1 MIEIRD
7 LWKRYGD
14 NTVLSG
20 IDLDAPSNGVTALIG
35 PSGSGKTTLL
45 RLIDLLDEPTSGVI
59 LFDGVDAGASEK
71 AKLEMRRRMVIV
83 FQKPVVFNSTV
94 YDNVAYGLKIRG
106 SGKSVVQGR
115 VRHALETVDLAGY
128 ESRRAR
134 TLSGGEIQR
143 VALAR
148 AMVTEPELL
157 LLDEPTANL
166 DPVSIARVESLI
178 ARVIGEL
185 RATVIMTTHDM
196 AQGQRLANR
205 IGVLIGGEM
214 LQVGA
219 PSEIFNLPHNT
230 QVAQFVGVENI
241 LEGEIAS
248 REAGLVNVSIGGAMI
263 EGVFRPGVGFPRLS
277 LHQAGGRY
285 HSLDSVANQ
294 REELILRDDNQ
305 HGVLRAS
312 CTGRDRLRLPTGGPD
327 HKQVCGGPGAPGGLD
342 GQRLL
347 QGYRSAHSGAVR
359 GQCSH
364 ALGVAALYR
373 QENRT
378 RVSLSF

>member
-1 MIEIRD
+1 MSIQD
-7 LWKRYGD
+7 
-14 NTVLSG
+14 
-20 IDLDAPSNGVTALIG
+20 
-35 PSGSGKTTLL
+35 
-45 RLIDLLDEPTSGVI
+45 
-59 LFDGVDAGASEK
+59 
-71 AKLEMRRRMVIV
+71 
-83 FQKPVVFNSTV
+83 
-94 YDNVAYGLKIRG
+94 
-106 SGKSVVQGR
+106 R

-178 ARVIGEL
+178 ARVIVEL

-248 REAGLVNVSIGGAMI
+248 REEGLVNVSIGGAMI
-263 EGVFRPGVGFPRLS
+263 EGISDLEPGSRVSACIRPEGVTIALTPSPTSARNSFSGTITSMASSGPLVRVGIDCGFPL
-277 LHQAGGRY
+277 
-285 HSLDSVANQ
+285 VA
-294 REELILRDDNQ
+294 LITSRSAEDLE
-305 HGVLRAS
+305 LRAGS
-312 CTGRDRLRLPTGGPD
+312 TVSASFKATGVHIMER
-327 HKQVCGGPGAPGGLD
+327 
-342 GQRLL
+342 
-347 QGYRSAHSGAVR
+347 
-359 GQCSH
+359 
-364 ALGVAALYR
+364 
-373 QENRT
+373 
-378 RVSLSF
+378 

>member
-106 SGKSVVQGR
+106 RGKSVVQDR

-219 PSEIFNLPHNT
+219 PSEIFNLPHNA

-241 LEGEIAS
+241 LEGA
-248 REAGLVNVSIGGAMI
+248 R
-263 EGVFRPGVGFPRLS
+263 
-277 LHQAGGRY
+277 
-285 HSLDSVANQ
+285 
-294 REELILRDDNQ
+294 
-305 HGVLRAS
+305 
-312 CTGRDRLRLPTGGPD
+312 
-327 HKQVCGGPGAPGGLD
+327 
-342 GQRLL
+342 
-347 QGYRSAHSGAVR
+347 
-359 GQCSH
+359 
-364 ALGVAALYR
+364 
-373 QENRT
+373 
-378 RVSLSF
+378 

>member
-106 SGKSVVQGR
+106 RGKSVVHDR

-219 PSEIFNLPHNT
+219 PSEIFNLPHNA

-263 EGVFRPGVGFPRLS
+263 EGISDLEPGSRVSACIRPEGVTIALTPSPTSARNSFSGTITSMASSGPLVRVGIDCGFPL
-277 LHQAGGRY
+277 
-285 HSLDSVANQ
+285 VA
-294 REELILRDDNQ
+294 LITSRSAEDLE
-305 HGVLRAS
+305 LRAGS
-312 CTGRDRLRLPTGGPD
+312 TVSASFKATGVHIVER
-327 HKQVCGGPGAPGGLD
+327 
-342 GQRLL
+342 
-347 QGYRSAHSGAVR
+347 
-359 GQCSH
+359 
-364 ALGVAALYR
+364 
-373 QENRT
+373 
-378 RVSLSF
+378 

>member
-1 MIEIRD
+1 MSIQD
-7 LWKRYGD
+7 
-14 NTVLSG
+14 
-20 IDLDAPSNGVTALIG
+20 
-35 PSGSGKTTLL
+35 
-45 RLIDLLDEPTSGVI
+45 
-59 LFDGVDAGASEK
+59 
-71 AKLEMRRRMVIV
+71 
-83 FQKPVVFNSTV
+83 
-94 YDNVAYGLKIRG
+94 
-106 SGKSVVQGR
+106 R

-241 LEGEIAS
+241 LEGGDS
-248 REAGLVNVSIGGAMI
+248 LQGG
-263 EGVFRPGVGFPRLS
+263 GTGQRQHRRRDDRGYFRPGAGLPRLR
-277 LHQAGGRY
+277 LHQA
-285 HSLDSVANQ
+285 
-294 REELILRDDNQ
+294 
-305 HGVLRAS
+305 
-312 CTGRDRLRLPTGGPD
+312 
-327 HKQVCGGPGAPGGLD
+327 
-342 GQRLL
+342 
-347 QGYRSAHSGAVR
+347 
-359 GQCSH
+359 
-364 ALGVAALYR
+364 
-373 QENRT
+373 
-378 RVSLSF
+378 